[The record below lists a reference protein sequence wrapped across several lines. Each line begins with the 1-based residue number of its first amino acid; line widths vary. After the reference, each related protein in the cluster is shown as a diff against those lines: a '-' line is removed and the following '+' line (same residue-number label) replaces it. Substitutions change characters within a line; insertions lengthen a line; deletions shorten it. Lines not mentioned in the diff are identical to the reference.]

1 MSSWLVAS
9 VGIIYFLTAIDSF
22 FKNNMGLGVA
32 FLGYS
37 IGCIG
42 LWIQTR

>member
-1 MSSWLVAS
+1 MSSWLVAT
-9 VGIIYFLTAIDSF
+9 VGVIYFITAIDCF
-22 FKNNMGLGVA
+22 IKTNTGLGVA

-42 LWIQTR
+42 LWMQTK

>member
-9 VGIIYFLTAIDSF
+9 VGVIYLLTAIDSF